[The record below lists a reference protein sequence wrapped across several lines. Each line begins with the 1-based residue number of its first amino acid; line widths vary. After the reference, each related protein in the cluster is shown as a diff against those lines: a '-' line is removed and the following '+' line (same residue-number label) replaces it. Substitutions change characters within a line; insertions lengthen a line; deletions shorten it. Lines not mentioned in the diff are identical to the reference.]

1 MQLGKADSVRL
12 YKIRKA
18 ISELSNKEGRGT
30 ELVSLYIPSRKPI
43 HEVIAYLRDEWGT
56 AGNIKSDTTRN
67 HVQDALTKTMQ
78 RLKLYKETP
87 ENGLVIFSGALP
99 TNGPGSEVVRLNEI
113 VPPKPISTFLYM
125 CDDHF
130 HLEQLRDMLR
140 EEKVYGILSIDST
153 EAGLGILRGDRLD
166 VEDVLTSGVSGKT
179 RKGGQ
184 CVSSDTVVQL
194 EDGRLVPVSHV
205 STRSRIASYNFGNYT
220 HGIYECTDTFSLV
233 PKEYYVIETMRPKLK
248 ISATAEHRFF
258 TLASEGICTVEA
270 SKLKVGEKILI
281 SRRLPEPTNPISL
294 TKFPANY
301 RYLVSRK
308 GRELLKELRVQKGLS
323 QAKLARANGL
333 HQTEISQL
341 ERGERDLKW
350 AKLRKIIHFL
360 YGNVDEF
367 LAEHVETRRT
377 LPEQFTNELLQL
389 LGYIAGDGSVDGNRV
404 KLYEYRIEVA
414 KVYANLA
421 NFSLDLQYV
430 PIQKVDKTGRPGSF
444 ARHRYLE
451 TRIYS
456 KEFADA
462 LRQYYPGL
470 ISTKSREIPEQIQR
484 LDNEH
489 LAHFLRG
496 LFDAEGHVRKQ
507 RRIGIAMKA
516 GLLIRQLQLLLL
528 RFGIVSSHSTRIN
541 KYGSLMHCLDISDYN
556 SLEAFYK
563 CIGFSAKEKQ
573 KRLGCGI
580 KQRQAHSYLSVPVI
594 GSWVD
599 KRAKELA
606 IRRRQFSGITNFFHD
621 ERGISKRVFRRV
633 VHTFEEELVRARSS
647 NASNEKLQL
656 LEETVSRL
664 SMIEQS
670 ELILVRVKKVRRIE
684 NLGNEKF
691 VDIELPM
698 TRSFIGNGF
707 VLHNSARRY
716 ERLRDMELTYF
727 YNRVAEHSTRV
738 FIDNN
743 KVSGMII
750 GGPGP
755 TKEDFLKTEYLHYQ
769 LRKNILAVLD
779 TSYSGREGV
788 RETVDKAS
796 DILHDVRLVEE
807 KKLVQRFLSEVNK
820 PGGLAVYGLP
830 RIFEAISKANVEIVL
845 VSDDVDTTSMRLT
858 CKNCK
863 TVQERVVPNQK
874 RMQAMQEMI
883 SRPCEKCGSTDYET
897 DETDVIDV
905 LEERALQVAAKVEVI
920 SSGTEEGNMLRSF
933 GGVGAFLRYRT

>member
-99 TNGPGSEVVRLNEI
+99 TNGPGSEVVRINEI
-113 VPPKPISTFLYM
+113 VPPKPVSTFLYT
-125 CDDHF
+125 CDDHY
-130 HLEQLRDMLR
+130 HLEQLRDMLK
-140 EEKVYGILSIDST
+140 EEKVYGILAIDST
-153 EAGLGILRGDRLD
+153 EAGIGILSGDRLD
-166 VEDVLTSGVSGKT
+166 IEDVLTSGVSGKT

-184 CVSSDTVVQL
+184 CVSSDTILQL
-194 EDGRLVPVSHV
+194 EDGRLAPVSYV
-205 STRSRIASYNFGNYT
+205 SARSRIASYNFGNYT

-233 PKEYYVIETMRPKLK
+233 PKEYYVIETMRPKFNV
-248 ISATAEHRFF
+248 SATAEHRFF

-270 SKLKVGEKILI
+270 SKLKAGQKILI
-281 SRRLPEPTNPISL
+281 SRRLPEPTNPILL
-294 TKFPANY
+294 TRFPANY
-301 RYLVSRK
+301 RYLLSRN
-308 GRELLKELRVQKGLS
+308 GRELLKELRIEKGMS

-350 AKLRKIIHFL
+350 EKLQKIIHFL
-360 YGNVDEF
+360 HGNVDKF
-367 LAEHVETRRT
+367 LADHVETKRT
-377 LPEQFTNELLQL
+377 LPEQFNNELLQL

-404 KLYEYRIEVA
+404 KLYEYRNQVA
-414 KVYANLA
+414 KMYANLA
-421 NFSLDLQYV
+421 RLSLNLQYV

-444 ARHRYLE
+444 AKHRYLE
-451 TRIYS
+451 TRIYC

-470 ISTKSREIPEQIQR
+470 ISTESREIPEQIQR

-516 GLLIRQLQLLLL
+516 GLLMRQLQLLLL
-528 RFGIVSSHSTRIN
+528 RFGIVSSYSTRIN
-541 KYGSLMHCLDISDYN
+541 RYGSLMHGLDISDYN
-556 SLEAFYK
+556 SLEVFYK
-563 CIGFSAKEKQ
+563 HIRFSAKEKQ
-573 KRLGCGI
+573 DRLRCGI
-580 KQRQAHSYLSVPVI
+580 EQRQVHSYLSVPVI

-621 ERGISKRVFRRV
+621 ERGISRPVFRRV
-633 VHTFEEELVRARSS
+633 VHTFEEELTRARSS
-647 NASNEKLQL
+647 DASNEKLQL
-656 LEETVSRL
+656 LEETLSRL
-664 SMIEQS
+664 SMIERS
-670 ELILVRVKKVRRIE
+670 ELILVRVKKVRRMK
-684 NLGNEKF
+684 NLGKEKF
-691 VDIELPM
+691 IDIELPT

-716 ERLRDMELTYF
+716 ERLRDMELTYY
-727 YNRVAEHSTRV
+727 YNRIGEHATRILVNDHHVA
-738 FIDNN
+738 
-743 KVSGMII
+743 GII
-750 GGPGP
+750 VGGPGP
-755 TKEDFLKTEYLHYQ
+755 TKEDFLKGGYLHYQ
-769 LRKNILAVLD
+769 LQKNVLAILD
-779 TSYSGREGV
+779 TGYSGREGV
-788 RETVDKAS
+788 REMVDKAS
-796 DILHDVRLVEE
+796 DTLHDVRLVEE

-820 PGGLAVYGLP
+820 HGGLAIYGLP

-845 VSDDVDTTSMRLT
+845 VSDDVATTEIRLT

-863 TVQERVVPNQK
+863 TAQERVVPNQK
-874 RMQAMQEMI
+874 RMQTMQEMI

-905 LEERALQVAAKVEVI
+905 LEERALQVGAKVEVI
-920 SSGTEEGNMLRSF
+920 SSGTEEGNMFKSF